1 MRVTVGTKTFFVSEP
16 TLAACQWAIR
26 VLTARAA

>member
-1 MRVTVGTKTFFVSEP
+1 MRVTYNGQTIIVRRP